1 MPLPP
6 ALERIGYD
14 PGTGTGIENQPPF
27 IATPT
32 LITNKWGSY
41 YEANAYLSD
50 SMIDMNARYIATF
63 LLGEGWDMYMMR
75 PTGQIQPDNVHA
87 SPWTKKAIAAMLG
100 NCFVESKLSSTLIE
114 DRPASGDPYS
124 LRENQ
129 GYGLAQW
136 TGRSDTS
143 GTLNKYVY
151 WCTENGFNLWDM
163 NAQLARFA
171 WCSAQSNQGEW
182 QQSVMYPIS
191 IKTFWSD
198 DSYDLEWLTR
208 AWWVNLENGGT
219 DITTRIEKANYFYNL
234 IQDVKAKPVWPWQ
247 TKRSKWI
254 YYMRRRNKF
263 APY

>member
-14 PGTGTGIENQPPF
+14 PGTGAGIESQPPF
-27 IATPT
+27 ISTPT
-32 LITNKWGSY
+32 LITNAWGTY
-41 YEANAYLSD
+41 YEANSYLSD
-50 SMIDMNARYIATF
+50 SQIDANARYIASF

-75 PTGQIQPDNVHA
+75 PTGQVQPDNVHA

-100 NCFVESKLSSTLIE
+100 NAFVESKLSPTLIE
-114 DRPASGDPYS
+114 NRQSDGDPYNIPS
-124 LRENQ
+124 NR

-136 TGRSDTS
+136 TGTS
-143 GTLNKYVY
+143 TGSGNLNKYVY
-151 WCTENGFNLWDM
+151 WADANGFKLWDM

-171 WCSAQSNQGEW
+171 WCSAQSDQGDW
-182 QQSVMYPIS
+182 LQSVLYPIS

-198 DSYDLEWLTR
+198 DSYELDWLTR
-208 AWWVNLENGGT
+208 AWWVNFERGGT
-219 DITTRIEKANYFYNL
+219 DIDLRIQKAQYFFNL
-234 IQDVKAKPVWPWQ
+234 IQNVKPVPVWPWQ